1 MEAENMESKMQPS
14 MEWTT
19 AQIAA
24 RLPAPIATVRYWVR
38 CGLVTPFKQVR
49 HTYLFTDSDYERFQ
63 YIHQRRQAKVS
74 IDQIRRELSLFSWQ
88 RLAEQNRP
96 ATDENV
102 VTEHTSQSSEQTARS
117 PRVLVL
123 ANQKGGVGKTTS
135 SINLG
140 AALAEQGYRALII
153 DWDPQANASQ
163 ALGLT
168 HDETETG
175 PSVFDCVK
183 QQELRLTE
191 VIRTTQMTG
200 LDLAAANIQLS
211 GLELDL
217 ANAIDRESV
226 LRSICERQPLQY
238 DFVIIDTPPTLGL
251 ITVNALVAG
260 EWVVI
265 PVQTEYLSLEGVR
278 QLIHTIGIVRE
289 RLNPALKLVAVLIT
303 MYNETE
309 PLAESMRKR
318 ILEVFGERVI
328 TTIIPRST
336 HVIEA
341 QMQGIPIAMYEP
353 TSPVT
358 QSYREVAAA
367 LVRLDQQERQQ
378 L

>member
-1 MEAENMESKMQPS
+1 MESKTQPS

-24 RLPAPIATVRYWVR
+24 RLSVPVATVRYWVR

-49 HTYLFTDSDYERFQ
+49 HTYLFTDSDFERFQ
-63 YIHQRRQAKVS
+63 YIHQRRRAKVS
-74 IDQIRRELSLFSWQ
+74 IAQIRRELSLFSWQ
-88 RLAEQNRP
+88 GLTEQKRPVPQDLASQH
-96 ATDENV
+96 TDRNV
-102 VTEHTSQSSEQTARS
+102 EQTARS

-135 SINLG
+135 AINLG

-168 HDETETG
+168 HDETENG

-191 VIRTTQMTG
+191 VIRSTQMTG

-226 LRSICERQPLQY
+226 LRSICDRQPLEY

-278 QLIHTIGIVRE
+278 QLMHTIGIVRQ

-303 MYNETE
+303 MHNEAE
-309 PLAESMRKR
+309 PLAESMQQR
-318 ILEVFGERVI
+318 ISAVFGERVI
-328 TTIIPRST
+328 TTIIPRSV
-336 HVIEA
+336 HVVEA
-341 QMQGIPIAMYEP
+341 QMQGIPIAMHQPE
-353 TSPVT
+353 SPVT
-358 QSYREVAAA
+358 RRYSEVAAS
-367 LVRLDQQERQQ
+367 LVRLDEQERQRI
-378 L
+378 